1 LLYIKHGTVSLIA
14 VHWTGLGSVDR
25 DKVEGRRRFGLRL
38 VSAIMQPMAAE
49 KTITEI
55 ARLCADCGTCQSAC
69 PVYGAE
75 LSEPNSP
82 RGKVNLI
89 KAVDDGRLP
98 ANALNRKLFYQ
109 CLVCGGCEQA
119 CPNGVEFTSMMID
132 YRNRIANR
140 HRIPLLKKLLLF
152 FYQSFVLRK
161 LLWLPKLLARTP
173 LKKKLFL
180 PSFQNTNLKKI
191 RSSNRTKEYD
201 VLLFPGC
208 VLTYFYSEKIA
219 AIKALLEKQ
228 GFSVAYPP
236 KLQCCGFPYLSQGW
250 GKKFVSLKKKN
261 QKIFATY
268 NFKCLVVPCS
278 TGVLAFKK
286 YYDLP
291 GIEIFEFGEFLYKFR
306 PEAAVDP
313 EFARQFPGPFTY
325 HDPCH
330 NLKSLR
336 LQKEARHFL
345 EQFGDR
351 YIDDVSALCCG
362 FGGIFKVGF
371 PSTSAKILAKKTT
384 KLNEIGAG
392 AVVTSCPGC
401 FMQLKESLPIPV
413 YFFNDIFKNQ

>member
-1 LLYIKHGTVSLIA
+1 
-14 VHWTGLGSVDR
+14 
-25 DKVEGRRRFGLRL
+25 
-38 VSAIMQPMAAE
+38 MAAE

-89 KAVDDGRLP
+89 KAVDDSRLQT
-98 ANALNRKLFYQ
+98 NRHNRSLLYQ

-119 CPNGVEFTSMMID
+119 CPNSVEFTSMMIN
-132 YRNRIANR
+132 YRNRISGGR
-140 HRIPLLKKLLLF
+140 RIPLLKKLLLF
-152 FYQSFVLRK
+152 FYQGFVLRK
-161 LLWLPKLLARTP
+161 ILWLPKLLARTP
-173 LKKKLFL
+173 LKKKFFL
-180 PSFQNTNLKKI
+180 PSFQNSNLKKI
-191 RSSNRTKEYD
+191 ISRDRTKEYD

-219 AIKALLEKQ
+219 SIKALLEKQ

-250 GKKFVSLKKKN
+250 RKKFAALEKIN
-261 QKIFATY
+261 QKIFASY
-268 NFKCLVVPCS
+268 NFKFLVVPCS

-291 GIEIFEFGEFLYKFR
+291 GIEIFELSEFLYKFCR
-306 PEAAVDP
+306 DAAIDP

-330 NLKSLR
+330 NLKSLK
-336 LQKEARHFL
+336 LQMEARHFL

-351 YIDDVSALCCG
+351 YLDDASAMCCG
-362 FGGIFKVGF
+362 FGGIFKIGF
-371 PSTSAKILAKKTT
+371 PSTSAKILLKKKD
-384 KLNEIGAG
+384 KLAEIGAN

-401 FMQLKESLPIPV
+401 YMQLKESLPIPV
-413 YFFNDIFKNQ
+413 YFFNDIFKK